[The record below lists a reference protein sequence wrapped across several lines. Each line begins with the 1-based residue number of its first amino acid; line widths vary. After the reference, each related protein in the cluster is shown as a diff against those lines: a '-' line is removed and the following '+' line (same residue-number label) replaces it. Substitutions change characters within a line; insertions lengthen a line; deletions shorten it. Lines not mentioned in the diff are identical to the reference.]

1 MKRSQR
7 DKGITLLNSEG
18 PVLSALKSDTGEF
31 VIYDT
36 EDSIVDILGSER
48 MFAFTRG
55 ELTLHGPLG
64 DYHYSSYPGSMKP
77 DLKKLDEFIGVNT
90 TDKIY

>member
-18 PVLSALKSDTGEF
+18 PVLTALKSDTGEF

-36 EDSIVDILGSER
+36 EDSIVDILDNEQ
-48 MFAFTRG
+48 MYKFTRG
-55 ELTLHGPLG
+55 KLILHGPLG

-77 DLKKLDEFIGVNT
+77 DLKKLDEFIGVDTADN
-90 TDKIY
+90 IY